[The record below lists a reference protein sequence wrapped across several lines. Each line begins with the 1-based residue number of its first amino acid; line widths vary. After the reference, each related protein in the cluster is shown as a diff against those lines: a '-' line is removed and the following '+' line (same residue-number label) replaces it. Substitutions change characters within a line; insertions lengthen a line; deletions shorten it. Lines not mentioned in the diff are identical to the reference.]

1 MNLFKNKYR
10 ILSSRHP
17 NHDYNAGVYFITI
30 CTHHQK
36 RYFGEVIGDD
46 ICLTD
51 IGKYT
56 QEAIQKIGEL
66 HPDVEVWASVI
77 MPNHVHL
84 VLSVEVSEVVETSYY
99 GVYNGTISDNETP
112 QCDVSTMMSD
122 TANKCGRLSY
132 LISAFKSSV
141 TRYAR
146 QRRILFAWQTRFHD
160 RIIRN
165 SHEYEMIY
173 NYVLSNV
180 ANWHNDCFYAD
191 DSETPQCDSLYK

>member
-56 QEAIQKIGEL
+56 QEAIQKSMGTFMPVMIIMTF
-66 HPDVEVWASVI
+66 VI
-77 MPNHVHL
+77 IPIPAG
-84 VLSVEVSEVVETSYY
+84 VL
-99 GVYNGTISDNETP
+99 I
-112 QCDVSTMMSD
+112 
-122 TANKCGRLSY
+122 Y
-132 LISAFKSSV
+132 LI
-141 TRYAR
+141 
-146 QRRILFAWQTRFHD
+146 
-160 RIIRN
+160 
-165 SHEYEMIY
+165 M
-173 NYVLSNV
+173 
-180 ANWHNDCFYAD
+180 
-191 DSETPQCDSLYK
+191 

>member
-1 MNLFKNKYR
+1 
-10 ILSSRHP
+10 
-17 NHDYNAGVYFITI
+17 
-30 CTHHQK
+30 
-36 RYFGEVIGDD
+36 
-46 ICLTD
+46 
-51 IGKYT
+51 
-56 QEAIQKIGEL
+56 
-66 HPDVEVWASVI
+66 
-77 MPNHVHL
+77 
-84 VLSVEVSEVVETSYY
+84 
-99 GVYNGTISDNETP
+99 
-112 QCDVSTMMSD
+112 MSD

-165 SHEYEMIY
+165 SHEYDMIY

-191 DSETPQCDSLYK
+191 DSETPQYDSLYK

>member
-84 VLSVEVSEVVETSYY
+84 VLSRGIGSSR
-99 GVYNGTISDNETP
+99 
-112 QCDVSTMMSD
+112 DVILW
-122 TANKCGRLSY
+122 RL
-132 LISAFKSSV
+132 
-141 TRYAR
+141 
-146 QRRILFAWQTRFHD
+146 
-160 RIIRN
+160 
-165 SHEYEMIY
+165 
-173 NYVLSNV
+173 
-180 ANWHNDCFYAD
+180 
-191 DSETPQCDSLYK
+191 